1 MGEIYKTALSGVVA
15 GAARV
20 TPPEPEPDRAETQ
33 PRSRGMEGIRDLLS
47 AARDAGL
54 AAGHFRGLLH
64 IAIGR
69 RVTRSNGA
77 LLSAGLT
84 WRELAAELKHLRF
97 DTDLVRELGIDPD
110 ALATRDRERFWYS
123 AIALAKVDSRE
134 ASQEADKLVPR
145 LAALGY
151 TVGPAPGAPAR
162 TPPPKAKPEPKSK
175 EKPAKPVKK
184 KKK

>member
-33 PRSRGMEGIRDLLS
+33 PRSRGMDGIRDLLS

-54 AAGHFRGLLH
+54 AAGYFRGLLH

-69 RVTRSNGA
+69 RVTRADGGT
-77 LLSAGLT
+77 LSAGLT

-97 DTDLVRELGIDPD
+97 DTELVRELGANPE

-134 ASQEADKLVPR
+134 AVQEADRLIPR

-151 TVGPAPGAPAR
+151 TVGPAPGGAVPAPPAR
-162 TPPPKAKPEPKSK
+162 AKPEPKSK
-175 EKPAKPVKK
+175 EKAARPVKK

>member
-1 MGEIYKTALSGVVA
+1 M
-15 GAARV
+15 
-20 TPPEPEPDRAETQ
+20 D
-33 PRSRGMEGIRDLLS
+33 GIRDLLS

-69 RVTRSNGA
+69 RVARADGA
-77 LLSAGLT
+77 TLSAGLT

-97 DTDLVRELGIDPD
+97 DTELVRELGANPE

-134 ASQEADKLVPR
+134 AVQEADRLIPR

-151 TVGPAPGAPAR
+151 TVGPAPGGASPAPPAR
-162 TPPPKAKPEPKSK
+162 AKPGPKSK
-175 EKPAKPVKK
+175 EKAAKPDKK
-184 KKK
+184 KK

>member
-20 TPPEPEPDRAETQ
+20 TPPEPERVETQ
-33 PRSRGMEGIRDLLS
+33 PRSQGMDGIRDLLS

-54 AAGHFRGLLH
+54 AAGSFRGLLH

-69 RVTRSNGA
+69 RVTRSDGA
-77 LLSAGLT
+77 VLSAGLT

-97 DTDLVRELGIDPD
+97 DTNLVREFGISPD
-110 ALATRDRERFWYS
+110 ELAARDRERFWYS

-134 ASQEADKLVPR
+134 AIQEADRLVPP

-151 TVGPAPGAPAR
+151 TVGPAPGIPTRSPPA
-162 TPPPKAKPEPKSK
+162 KKPEPKTK
-175 EKPAKPVKK
+175 EKKPAKK